1 MAELDRL
8 IGEWEMEA
16 KFERVET
23 SAPADAPPGRV
34 TFEWMPGGKF
44 VVERWETPVP
54 EAPDG
59 VAIIGPHE
67 DRDGLVQH
75 YFDSRGVHRVYDM
88 TLEDG
93 VWTLERAHPGF
104 DQRYR
109 GTFSDDG
116 STIEGAWEMRN
127 EGDWFKD
134 FELIYTRVA

>member
-16 KFERVET
+16 RFERFEPEVP
-23 SAPADAPPGRV
+23 SDAPPARA
-34 TFEWMPGGKF
+34 TFEWMPGNEF
-44 VVERWETPVP
+44 VIQRWRTPVP

-59 VAIIGPHE
+59 LAVIGPHE
-67 DRDGLVQH
+67 DREGLVQH
-75 YFDSRGVHRVYDM
+75 YFDSRGVHRVYET

-93 VWTLERAHPGF
+93 VWTLERKHPGF

-116 STIEGAWEMRN
+116 NTIEGAWFMRN
-127 EGDWFKD
+127 DDDWFKD
-134 FELIYTRVA
+134 FELDYKRVG